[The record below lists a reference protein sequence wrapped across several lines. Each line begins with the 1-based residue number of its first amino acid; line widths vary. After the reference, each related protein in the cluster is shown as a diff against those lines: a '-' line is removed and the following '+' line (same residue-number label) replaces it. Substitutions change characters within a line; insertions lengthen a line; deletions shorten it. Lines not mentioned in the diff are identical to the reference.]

1 MTYDRRARLK
11 FYHASPRRFRNGDIL
26 VGGQPGGFGYAG
38 HMVSLTTEP
47 YPHIT
52 IKSNAVSEDWFVYE
66 VEPNDKIQF
75 LRTDYGM
82 GEYRTRSATVIRNL
96 GKARAFVQHDP
107 EYLSF
112 SLPEKNERDR
122 QYKKR
127 QGLRVVARYH
137 QAQGSQHPQLY
148 RGVSPSVKYTGYN
161 WHANV
166 YLTDDLES
174 AAIYGRF
181 GETYR
186 AQVPDLIVVKAD
198 DDRVRDIEGS
208 AHPEKRAMELGIQAV
223 WNDSSFKVGKVFPH
237 EFIVFDPHTQTSF
250 SALTK
255 PEQIKAN
262 RIKEIFKENPR

>member
-1 MTYDRRARLK
+1 MDYFTATEDSAKPEGRLARRVAQRFLEAVIRKEKGLYCVRSPNNPDWNGGCYPSKQKARDRLK
-11 FYHASPRRFRNGDIL
+11 
-26 VGGQPGGFGYAG
+26 Q
-38 HMVSLTTEP
+38 
-47 YPHIT
+47 
-52 IKSNAVSEDWFVYE
+52 
-66 VEPNDKIQF
+66 VEF
-75 LRTDYGM
+75 
-82 GEYRTRSATVIRNL
+82 
-96 GKARAFVQHDP
+96 F
-107 EYLSF
+107 
-112 SLPEKNERDR
+112 
-122 QYKKR
+122 KR
-127 QGLRVVARYH
+127 
-137 QAQGSQHPQLY
+137 QGSQHPQLY

-186 AQVPDLIVVKAD
+186 AQVPDLIVMKAD